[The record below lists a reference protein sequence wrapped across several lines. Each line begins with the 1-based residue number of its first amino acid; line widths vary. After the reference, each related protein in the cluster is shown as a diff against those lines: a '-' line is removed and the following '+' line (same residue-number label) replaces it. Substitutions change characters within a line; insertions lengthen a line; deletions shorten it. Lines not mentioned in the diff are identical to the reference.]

1 MFSLHRLEGFYGK
14 KGYMSFR
21 LLFIGDV
28 VGEVGCGAVQALVPA
43 LRQELE
49 LDAVI
54 VNAENSA
61 PSGRGITPDSGS
73 ALLSVADFLTLGNH
87 AFDAEGSEKFLDCE
101 PRVIRPANIGENLP
115 GHGWGMFKANGL
127 CVGVANVQGRVFMQ
141 QNLGSPFKAAHR
153 AVANL
158 RTSGADLILVD
169 MHAEA
174 TSEKQAMGYHLE
186 GKLQALVGTHTHVPT
201 ADARVLSGGTAYVS
215 DVGMTGGR
223 ESIIGFDKEDFM
235 SLFLERG
242 PARIGVS
249 KGPAVLNAV
258 VIELDVQGRRA
269 TSIQPVYKDIN
280 L

>member
-1 MFSLHRLEGFYGK
+1 L
-14 KGYMSFR
+14 FR

-28 VGEVGCGAVQALVPA
+28 VGEAGCEAVRALVPA
-43 LRQELE
+43 LRQELK

-73 ALLSVADFLTLGNH
+73 DLLSVADFLTLGNH
-87 AFDAEGSEKFLDCE
+87 AFDAQGGERFLDRE
-101 PRVIRPANIGENLP
+101 LRVVRPANLDDSLP
-115 GHGWGMFKANGL
+115 GQGWGTFKADGL
-127 CVGVANVQGRVFMQ
+127 CVGVANVQGRVFMK
-141 QNLGSPFKAAHR
+141 QNVASPFEAADR

-169 MHAEA
+169 MHGEA

-215 DVGMTGGR
+215 DVGMTGGK
-223 ESIIGFDKEDFM
+223 ESIIGFDRQDFM
-235 SLFLERG
+235 ALFLDKRPTRIRVSRC
-242 PARIGVS
+242 PA
-249 KGPAVLNAV
+249 ALNAV
-258 VIELDVQGRRA
+258 VIEVDVESRQALNIERVHRDH
-269 TSIQPVYKDIN
+269 P
-280 L
+280 

>member
-1 MFSLHRLEGFYGK
+1 L
-14 KGYMSFR
+14 FR

-28 VGEVGCGAVQALVPA
+28 VGEAGCEAVRAVVPN
-43 LRQELE
+43 LRREQK

-73 ALLSVADFLTLGNH
+73 DLLSVADFLTLGNH
-87 AFDAEGSEKFLDCE
+87 AFDAQGGERFLDRE
-101 PRVIRPANIGENLP
+101 PRVVRPANLDDSLP
-115 GHGWGMFKANGL
+115 GQGWGTFKADGL
-127 CVGVANVQGRVFMQ
+127 CVGVANVQGRVFMK
-141 QNLGSPFKAAHR
+141 QNVTSPFEAADR
-153 AVANL
+153 AVAHL

-215 DVGMTGGR
+215 DVGMTGGK

-235 SLFLERG
+235 GLFLERG
-242 PARIGVS
+242 PVRIGVS
-249 KGPAVLNAV
+249 KGTAEFNAV
-258 VIELDVQGRRA
+258 VIETDVEGCRA
-269 TSIQPVYKDIN
+269 RSIERVYRKHP
-280 L
+280 

>member
-1 MFSLHRLEGFYGK
+1 L
-14 KGYMSFR
+14 FR

-28 VGEVGCGAVQALVPA
+28 VGEAGCDAVRALVPA
-43 LRQELE
+43 LRRELE
-49 LDAVI
+49 LDAII

-61 PSGRGITPDSGS
+61 PGGRGITSDSGS
-73 ALLSVADFLTLGNH
+73 VLLSVADFLTLGNH
-87 AFDAEGSEKFLDCE
+87 AFDAQGSERFLDRE
-101 PRVIRPANIGENLP
+101 PRVIRPANFDDSLP
-115 GHGWGMFKANGL
+115 GQGWATFEANGL
-127 CVGVANVQGRVFMQ
+127 RVGVANVQGRVFMKQ
-141 QNLGSPFKAAHR
+141 SLHSPFEAAER

-201 ADARVLSGGTAYVS
+201 SDACVLPGGTAYIS
-215 DVGMTGGR
+215 DVGMTGGK

-235 SLFLERG
+235 GLFLERG
-242 PARIGVS
+242 PARIRVS
-249 KGPAVLNAV
+249 KGPVVLNAV
-258 VIELDVQGRRA
+258 VIELDLEGRQAR
-269 TSIQPVYKDIN
+269 SIERVYKYVN

>member
-1 MFSLHRLEGFYGK
+1 M
-14 KGYMSFR
+14 FR

-28 VGEVGCGAVQALVPA
+28 VGEAGCGAVRALVPT

-73 ALLSVADFLTLGNH
+73 DLLSVADFLTLGNH
-87 AFDAEGSEKFLDCE
+87 AFDAQGGERFLDRE
-101 PRVIRPANIGENLP
+101 PRAIRPANMDDSLP
-115 GHGWGMFKANGL
+115 GQGWGTFKADGL
-127 CVGVANVQGRVFMQ
+127 CVGVANVQGRVFMK
-141 QNLGSPFKAAHR
+141 QNLRSPFEAADR

-201 ADARVLSGGTAYVS
+201 ADAQVLAGGTAYVT
-215 DVGMTGGR
+215 DVGMTGSTNG
-223 ESIIGFDKEDFM
+223 IIGLDREDFM
-235 SLFLERG
+235 NFFLGRK
-242 PARIGVS
+242 PSHIGVS
-249 KGPAVLNAV
+249 RGSAALNAV
-258 VIELDVQGRRA
+258 LIEVEAKSRRA
-269 TSIQPVYKDIN
+269 TSIERVYQ
-280 L
+280 

>member
-1 MFSLHRLEGFYGK
+1 
-14 KGYMSFR
+14 MSFR

-28 VGEVGCGAVQALVPA
+28 VGEAGCAAVQDLVPA
-43 LRQELE
+43 LRRELE
-49 LDAVI
+49 LDAII

-87 AFDAEGSEKFLDCE
+87 AFDAQGSERFLDRE
-101 PRVIRPANIGENLP
+101 SRVIRPANIDDNLP
-115 GHGWGMFKANGL
+115 GHGWGTFKANGL
-127 CVGVANVQGRVFMQ
+127 CVGVANVQGRVFMKQ
-141 QNLGSPFKAAHR
+141 KLRSPFEAADR

-201 ADARVLSGGTAYVS
+201 ADARVLPGGTAYVS

-235 SLFLERG
+235 GLFLDRG
-242 PARIGVS
+242 PGRIGVS
-249 KGPAVLNAV
+249 KGPAVFNAV
-258 VIELDVQGRRA
+258 AIELDVEGRRA
-269 TSIQPVYKDIN
+269 TSIERVHKEAN